1 MMTAT
6 DVYRVAEELSA
17 RFAELADETDRTSRF
32 PHENIA
38 AAKATGYVL
47 AGLPEEF
54 GGWGVGVPDLCRT
67 IRILGRGCPSTT
79 LGLLQHQLSLYLLG
93 ELVRRGAWDGAA
105 FLREVAA
112 NRWVIG
118 FYGGLPEFEGR
129 VPRSATRVEGG
140 WLFNGRAGWGTLSPA
155 ADFGILSCPAL
166 IDSEPIA
173 VSGLFSF
180 SDPGVK
186 PQNDWDALGMR
197 ASGSQDLVFEN
208 VFVPDERVFSLI
220 PDRDRLSPDPNNL
233 NFLAFSYGV
242 LFMMSLYL
250 GVADAAR
257 RILIDTLTTRTQ
269 FGSTQPLAADPRLPS
284 RVGEVEIIWRSA
296 NAWLDLL
303 IMRHPTA
310 AGWGATEHLEAMAM
324 KDYVSH
330 AAVEVVTRAME
341 ILGGVALYRRTGLEK
356 LYRDVRSATVHPL
369 NHLAATELL
378 GKHALSEG
386 RPPR

>member
-1 MMTAT
+1 MTTT
-6 DVYRVAEELSA
+6 DVIRVAEELSA
-17 RFAELADETDRTSRF
+17 RFAERADAADRANRF
-32 PHENIA
+32 PHENIV
-38 AAKATGYVL
+38 AAKENGYL
-47 AGLPEEF
+47 IAGLPAEF

-93 ELVRRGAWDGAA
+93 ELVRRGAWDGAD
-105 FLREVAA
+105 FLRSVAA
-112 NRWVIG
+112 HRWVIG
-118 FYGGLPEFEGR
+118 QYGGLPEFEGR
-129 VPRSATRVEGG
+129 VPRTATRVAGG

-155 ADFGILSCPAL
+155 ADFGVLACPAL
-166 IDSEPIA
+166 IDGEVISL
-173 VSGLFSF
+173 SGLFSF

-186 PQNDWDALGMR
+186 PQDDWDALGMR
-197 ASGSQDLVFEN
+197 ASGSQDLVFEK
-208 VFVPDERVFSLI
+208 VFVPDERVFYRT
-220 PDRDRLSPDPNNL
+220 PDRDRLAPNPDNP

-257 RILIDTLTTRTQ
+257 RILIETLTTRTQ
-269 FGSTQPLAADPRLPS
+269 FGSDQPLAADPRLPS

-296 NAWLDLL
+296 NAWLDLM
-303 IMRHPTA
+303 ITRHPTA
-310 AGWGATEHLEAMAM
+310 DGWGATEHREVMAM

-341 ILGGVALYRRTGLEK
+341 ILGGVALYRRTGLER

-378 GKHALSEG
+378 GKHALNERGS
-386 RPPR
+386 

>member
-1 MMTAT
+1 MTTT
-6 DVYRVAEELSA
+6 DAIRVAEELSA
-17 RFAELADETDRTSRF
+17 RFAERADAADRANRF
-32 PHENIA
+32 PHENVV
-38 AAKATGYVL
+38 AAKESGYL
-47 AGLPEEF
+47 IAGLPEEF

-79 LGLLQHQLSLYLLG
+79 LGLLQHQVSLYLLG
-93 ELVRRGAWDGAA
+93 ELVRRGAWDGAD
-105 FLREVAA
+105 FLRSVARH
-112 NRWVIG
+112 RWVIG
-118 FYGGLPEFEGR
+118 QYGGLPEFEGR
-129 VPRSATRVEGG
+129 APRSATRVEGG

-155 ADFGILSCPAL
+155 ADFGVLACPAL
-166 IDSEPIA
+166 IDGELISI
-173 VSGLFSF
+173 SGLFSF

-186 PQNDWDALGMR
+186 PQDDWDALGMR

-208 VFVPDERVFSLI
+208 VFVPDERVFYQT
-220 PDRDRLSPDPNNL
+220 PDRDRLAPDPNNP

-257 RILIDTLTTRTQ
+257 RILIETLTTRTQ
-269 FGSTQPLAADPRLPS
+269 FGSDQRLAADPRIPS

-296 NAWLDLL
+296 NAWLDLM
-303 IMRHPTA
+303 ITRHPTA
-310 AGWGATEHLEAMAM
+310 DGWGATEHREVMAM

-341 ILGGVALYRRTGLEK
+341 ILGGVALYRRTGLER

-378 GKHALSEG
+378 GKQALSEG
-386 RPPR
+386 RP